1 MTAPDVAMMALAEAV
16 DGIYMPK
23 RMMVY
28 ANADDDVCRSGRQHL
43 SKQMSEHAEAGESVI
58 RVR

>member
-1 MTAPDVAMMALAEAV
+1 MSKRMMTHVEAMMALAEAV

-28 ANADDDVCRSGRQHL
+28 ANTDDDVCRSGR
-43 SKQMSEHAEAGESVI
+43 
-58 RVR
+58 